1 MPASSPGPPTWGRYD
16 PPAARCWSGKIT
28 TAPSISFP
36 RSNQPYVQEQLKL
49 AITGGAVNLHGH
61 AKYASPEPSAPLVN
75 FTGDLAVTNFD
86 TTDDV
91 LFKDFAK
98 WDSLTVDGIHL
109 DMQPDKLQVDQV
121 KFIGLNTSL

>member
-1 MPASSPGPPTWGRYD
+1 MATQ
-16 PPAARCWSGKIT
+16 T
-28 TAPSISFP
+28 TH
-36 RSNQPYVQEQLKL
+36 R
-49 AITGGAVNLHGH
+49 
-61 AKYASPEPSAPLVN
+61 PEPSPRGQ
-75 FTGDLAVTNFD
+75 FHRRLAVTNFD

-121 KFIGLNTSL
+121 KFIGLNTSMVVGPDKRANLQTILRDKIGGTTPLG

>member
-1 MPASSPGPPTWGRYD
+1 LT
-16 PPAARCWSGKIT
+16 
-28 TAPSISFP
+28 
-36 RSNQPYVQEQLKL
+36 
-49 AITGGAVNLHGH
+49 
-61 AKYASPEPSAPLVN
+61 
-75 FTGDLAVTNFD
+75 

-121 KFIGLNTSL
+121 KFIGLNTSLMVGPDKRANLQTILRDKIGGTNAAGTNAPRQILWLKPPRRPHRQRTSPRTSTLLLARSSSRTLPSIFPTNRLSRIAVST